1 MAKTSTIPPR
11 IAPLKRVS
19 PIRENLKTEKTQV
32 KTPPPRVRYVKKE
45 HTASTSRETSP
56 ASSTHDSTELVLMD
70 HQVAHYGK
78 LSLVLEEQ
86 VSVLDYSQTGGG
98 KTFVAMKT
106 ALDHN
111 LRVFIV
117 CPAST
122 QSMWAELTKE
132 YGVSVE
138 AIMSYASFRGRSN
151 KLNHPYL
158 IRSGGKKDPVFRSS
172 PKTKKLIDGDG
183 IDNEGILVIYD
194 EAQNMKNL
202 KTATV
207 KAAHGLSDG
216 IACAFKSHRS
226 TKSRIMLLSA
236 SPFDKVEHAYSLM
249 AGMGLTDSLS
259 VSTYDPATG
268 KHDLNGFSQIFNK
281 CLELNEE
288 ETITVA
294 GSVTSSTKIKQ
305 IRNICYEM
313 FVNIIGPYMGSG
325 IECARQGIYRD
336 KFFSINNDNDKTTMD
351 EGMNILKKSVNISGD
366 AGTVVQGSLGAITTA
381 LKTMETAK
389 LNIIIRA
396 AREVLNENENNKV
409 LIFVNYISSFDK
421 IKDELEDFG
430 AAILYGKTKI
440 SDRTEIVAKYQETNS
455 DLRVII
461 SNTQVGGVGL
471 SLDDQNGNFH
481 RYVFVVPTYNF
492 ITLYQACG
500 RVDRSKTRSVPHIK
514 FIYSREHEL
523 EKRILLSLVQKSDVL
538 RRLTKSTEAYPGDFE
553 QEYEGEREE

>member
-1 MAKTSTIPPR
+1 MTKTSATPMCIRPQ
-11 IAPLKRVS
+11 IRVRRNLENVNDEKIQVKARPIRARPVRNS
-19 PIRENLKTEKTQV
+19 PI
-32 KTPPPRVRYVKKE
+32 
-45 HTASTSRETSP
+45 ASTSREPSP
-56 ASSTHDSTELVLMD
+56 STSTHEATELILMS
-70 HQVAHYGK
+70 HQVAHYGT
-78 LSLVLEEQ
+78 LSQVLEYQ
-86 VSVLDYSQTGGG
+86 VSVIDYSQTGGG

-106 ALDHN
+106 ALDRN
-111 LRVFIV
+111 LRVVII

-122 QSMWAELTKE
+122 QSMWKELTTE

-158 IRSGGKKDPVFRSS
+158 IRSGGKKDPVFHPSS
-172 PKTKKLIDGDG
+172 KTKKLIDGDG

-207 KAAHGLSDG
+207 KAAHGLSNG
-216 IACAFKSHRS
+216 IAYAFKSRLS

-236 SPFDKVEHAYSLM
+236 SPFDKEEHAYSLM

-259 VSTYDPATG
+259 ISTYDPATG
-268 KHDLNGFSQIFNK
+268 QHDLNGFSQIYDK
-281 CLELNEE
+281 CRELNEDV
-288 ETITVA
+288 TVTVA

-305 IRNICYEM
+305 IRIICYEL
-313 FVNIIGPYMGSG
+313 FINVIGPFMGSG
-325 IECARQGIYRD
+325 IECERQGIYRD
-336 KFFSINNDNDKTTMD
+336 KFFGMNNDDDKTTMD
-351 EGMNILKKSVNISGD
+351 EGMNILKKSVNINGQE
-366 AGTVVQGSLGAITTA
+366 GTVVQGSLGAITTA

-396 AREVLNENENNKV
+396 ARKVLDENENNKV

-421 IKDELEDFG
+421 IKDELYDYG
-430 AAILYGKTKI
+430 AEILFGKTKI
-440 SDRTEIVAKYQETNS
+440 ADRTEIVDKYQEQNN

-471 SLDDQNGNFH
+471 SLDDQDGEFP

-500 RVDRSKTRSVPHIK
+500 RVDRSKTKSVPHIK
-514 FIYSREHEL
+514 FIYSKEHEL
-523 EKRILLSLVQKSDVL
+523 EKKILLSLAKKSDVL
-538 RRLTKSTEAYPGDFE
+538 RSLTKSTEEYPGDFE
-553 QEYEGEREE
+553 QEYE